1 MSENFNYIDI
11 ILIAMVAGIILLR
24 LRSILGKGAED
35 SILREKRT
43 FVSDVSFEA
52 NKDSIEKQQINNK
65 QEFDEKDFL
74 KGASS
79 AYEII
84 VNAFAKADKETLK
97 GLVTAEVYNNFC
109 HVIDERNKNK
119 QINDFTFIGVKKATI
134 ENKVI
139 DGNLYTIT
147 TRFLSEIISS
157 VKDENNN
164 IVEGNPELIQQVNDV
179 WIFKKD
185 ITAEDPTWHLTEIVH
200 NLNDQKQKG

>member
-35 SILREKRT
+35 SVLREKHT
-43 FVSDVSFEA
+43 FVSDVSFEP

-97 GLVTAEVYNNFC
+97 GLVTKEVYNNFC

-139 DGNLYTIT
+139 EGNLYTIT

>member
-139 DGNLYTIT
+139 EGNLYTIT

-164 IVEGNPELIQQVNDV
+164 IVEGNPEQIQQVNDV

>member
-1 MSENFNYIDI
+1 MSDNFNYIDI

-35 SILREKRT
+35 SILREKHT

-97 GLVTAEVYNNFC
+97 GLVTEEVYNNFC

-139 DGNLYTIT
+139 DGNLYIIT

>member
-52 NKDSIEKQQINNK
+52 NKDSIEKQQTNNK

>member
-43 FVSDVSFEA
+43 FVSDVSFEP
-52 NKDSIEKQQINNK
+52 NKDSIEKQQTNNK

-97 GLVTAEVYNNFC
+97 ALVTAEVYNNFC

>member
-52 NKDSIEKQQINNK
+52 NQDSIEKQQINNK

-97 GLVTAEVYNNFC
+97 GLVAAEVYNNFC

>member
-139 DGNLYTIT
+139 EGNLYTIT

>member
-35 SILREKRT
+35 SVLREKHT
-43 FVSDVSFEA
+43 FVSDVSFEP

-200 NLNDQKQKG
+200 YLNDQKQKG

>member
-35 SILREKRT
+35 SVLREKHT

-139 DGNLYTIT
+139 EGNLYTIT

>member
-97 GLVTAEVYNNFC
+97 ALVTAEVYNNFC

>member
-1 MSENFNYIDI
+1 
-11 ILIAMVAGIILLR
+11 MVAGIILLR

-35 SILREKRT
+35 SVLREKHT

-52 NKDSIEKQQINNK
+52 NKDSTEKQQINNK

-97 GLVTAEVYNNFC
+97 GLVTEEVYNNFC

-139 DGNLYTIT
+139 DGNLYIIT